1 MSETPT
7 QAGRADKATL
17 HRREFLCLAPSAALA
32 SSMPLGVTL
41 PRPSGNPVSI
51 GEALAA
57 LWDHSEEGSGSI
69 IKPSTVERIES
80 FTSGCNMGLI
90 SASRSGLT
98 MDVNQG
104 RCARLSAYTW
114 PRFGSIDIDVRFSE
128 HGPLQTQTLT
138 ERCYLLLSGRS
149 FDNGNLKGFL
159 RQYGAIHDQRL
170 VLYKPYDERSAY
182 LLGTRNGVVPRR
194 KQIVCVGEFRATR
207 LPDYFSL
214 IREQGSRID
223 VEFDEVP
230 HPQNILQS
238 DGRGILGDWIEP
250 CLRVASPDERCD

>member
-1 MSETPT
+1 MSEITQFKAPT
-7 QAGRADKATL
+7 DTAARV

-32 SSMPLGVTL
+32 SSIPLGITL
-41 PRPSGNPVSI
+41 PRPSGNQVSI

-57 LWDHSEEGSGSI
+57 LWDHSGEGSGSI
-69 IKPSTVERIES
+69 IKPSTAERLDS
-80 FTSGCNMGLI
+80 FISGCNVGLI
-90 SASRSGLT
+90 SASRSDLT
-98 MDVNQG
+98 MEENQ
-104 RCARLSAYTW
+104 RRWVELCAYIW
-114 PRFGSIDIDVRFSE
+114 PRFGSIDVDVRFSE

-138 ERCYLLLSGRS
+138 ERCYLLLGGRG

-214 IREQGSRID
+214 IREQGSRIE
-223 VEFDEVP
+223 VELMRFP
-230 HPQNILQS
+230 IRKTFFN
-238 DGRGILGDWIEP
+238 
-250 CLRVASPDERCD
+250 RVGGEY

>member
-1 MSETPT
+1 MSETTQFKAPT
-7 QAGRADKATL
+7 ASAVRV

-32 SSMPLGVTL
+32 SSIPLGITL
-41 PRPSGNPVSI
+41 PRPSGNQVSI
-51 GEALAA
+51 SEALAA
-57 LWDHSEEGSGSI
+57 LWDHSGEGSGSI
-69 IKPSTVERIES
+69 IKPSTAERLDS
-80 FTSGCNMGLI
+80 FVSGCNVGLI
-90 SASRSGLT
+90 SASRSDLT

-104 RCARLSAYTW
+104 RCARLWAYIW
-114 PRFGSIDIDVRFSE
+114 PRFGSIDVDVRFSE

-138 ERCYLLLSGRS
+138 ERCYLLLGGRS

-207 LPDYFSL
+207 
-214 IREQGSRID
+214 
-223 VEFDEVP
+223 
-230 HPQNILQS
+230 
-238 DGRGILGDWIEP
+238 
-250 CLRVASPDERCD
+250 AA